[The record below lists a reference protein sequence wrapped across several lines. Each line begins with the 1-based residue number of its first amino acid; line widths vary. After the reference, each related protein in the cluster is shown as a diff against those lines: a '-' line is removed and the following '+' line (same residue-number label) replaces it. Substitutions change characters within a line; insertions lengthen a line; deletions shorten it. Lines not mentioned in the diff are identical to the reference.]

1 MALVGL
7 DYAKDLKAIIF
18 DLDAL
23 ALRTVL
29 WAFVDKL
36 TKEPSVKRDDFV
48 EYVLD
53 AQRYHR
59 HRKEINV
66 SVGVSGQSGSSSG
79 SGA

>member
-1 MALVGL
+1 MPLVGL

-36 TKEPSVKRDDFV
+36 TKEPSVRMADFV
-48 EYVLD
+48 DFVID

-66 SVGVSGQSGSSSG
+66 SVGVPGESGPSSRSGG
-79 SGA
+79 